1 MPAPTNDYGETRK
14 IFRDRLETD
23 RKPEGEMRATSMTGR
38 GYEDTMKMYY
48 TYADEERQRE
58 RDRERDRDR
67 ERERDRE
74 RDRAIERA
82 REKDRDTKRH
92 QK

>member
-14 IFRDRLETD
+14 IYWDRLETD
-23 RKPEGEMRATSMTGR
+23 RKPEEDMRVTSMTGR

-48 TYADEERQRE
+48 TYADEARQRE

-67 ERERDRE
+67 ERERDRV
-74 RDRAIERA
+74 IERA

>member
-14 IFRDRLETD
+14 IYRDRLETD
-23 RKPEGEMRATSMTGR
+23 QKYEGEMRVTSMTGR
-38 GYEDTMKMYY
+38 GYEDTMKTYY
-48 TYADEERQRE
+48 TYADEARQRE

-67 ERERDRE
+67 ERERDRV
-74 RDRAIERA
+74 IERA

>member
-23 RKPEGEMRATSMTGR
+23 RKPEEEMRATSMTGR

-58 RDRERDRDR
+58 RDRERDR
-67 ERERDRE
+67 
-74 RDRAIERA
+74 AIKRA